1 MLIARGLT
9 DRMFPVPCSVRF
21 TPLTEREAC
30 LAAQQA
36 EAEEGLRFTSDL
48 GCASLSET
56 LGVSY
61 TFSPPAA
68 VLRVGD
74 RVLIGPHSGGPWV
87 LTEVTDDAAR

>member
-9 DRMFPVPCSVRF
+9 DRMFPRPCGVRF

-48 GCASLSET
+48 GCAALSEV

-61 TFSPPAA
+61 RPLPLSVVIRP
-68 VLRVGD
+68 GD
-74 RVLIGPHSGGPWV
+74 RVLVGPPGDGPWTLV
-87 LTEVTDDAAR
+87 EVTP